1 MGRAWK
7 HTVLVVE
14 DDQLQRELV
23 SLIFEESDMNVIAC
37 MSAEAAAA
45 VLEKAGGDLTMMFT
59 EVELEGDM
67 SGIELAHI
75 ARQRFPDLDVIVT
88 SRQEIDEAD
97 IPDDV
102 LFMQKPW
109 LPLEVLRE
117 AERSRERH
125 AVH

>member
-23 SLIFEESDMNVIAC
+23 SLIFEESDMHVIQC
-37 MSAEAAAA
+37 MSGEAAVV
-45 VLEKAGGDLTMMFT
+45 VLEKAGPELTMMFID
-59 EVELEGDM
+59 VDLEGEM
-67 SGIELAHI
+67 SGIELAII
-75 ARQRFPDLDVIVT
+75 AKRRVPDIDVIVT
-88 SRQEIDEAD
+88 SGQEVGE

-109 LPLEVLRE
+109 LPLELLRE
-117 AERSRERH
+117 AERSCRRH
-125 AVH
+125 GVH